1 MSNEFI
7 GKQIEVGFS
16 VEGTRGTAEDDTSK
30 WLKNVSANIITK
42 VEKVVDNNSQ
52 GRIEDSVGQRVIQ
65 KWLEGTLEGILHVDA
80 IGYLFNQL
88 YGSVSTSDK
97 GDDVYSHIFTIGNS
111 IENDTLSIFI
121 KEGGVSQKVLNGAVV
136 DSLELNAD
144 IGDYLRFTASII
156 AKEEA
161 ANSNTPSYDTEYDF
175 ITKDITV
182 VTADTEVGLATG
194 TEVKAKNMKIVW
206 SAGAIRDHIFGAYAP
221 GGIYNANMAIEGSFE
236 KNYDDDTFKDLL
248 NSDSYKYM
256 QITIEGAAVIGGVL
270 LPSITIVLNRVQ
282 VTNWDRSGDNADLVT
297 ESVDFKAF
305 FNNADSQQSKVTIQ
319 NLTQNYDA
327 PYS

>member
-16 VEGTRGTAEDDTSK
+16 IEGTRGSAESTTSK
-30 WLKNVSANIITK
+30 WLKNVNVNIIAK

-65 KWLEGTLEGILHVDA
+65 KWLEGAIEGIVHVDA

-88 YGSVSTSDK
+88 YGAVDTSDE
-97 GDDVYSHIFTIGNS
+97 GDSVYSHVFTVNNS
-111 IENDTLSIFI
+111 IENNTLSIFI
-121 KEGGVSQKVLNGAVV
+121 KEGSVSQKVLNGAVV

-144 IGDYLRFTASII
+144 VGDFLRFSSSII

-161 ANSNTPSYDTEYDF
+161 ANTNTPSYDTEYDF

-182 VTADTEVGLATG
+182 TIADTEVGLATG
-194 TEVKAKNMKIVW
+194 DEVKAKNMRVNW
-206 SAGAIRDHIFGAYAP
+206 NLGAIRDHVFGAFAP
-221 GGIYNANMAIEGSFE
+221 GGIYNANMSIEGSFE

-256 QITIEGAAVIGGVL
+256 QIKIEGSAIIGGVL
-270 LPSITIVLNRVQ
+270 KPSITILLNRVQ
-282 VTNWDRSGDNADLVT
+282 ITNWDRSGDNADLVT

-305 FNNADSQQSKVTIQ
+305 FNNADTQQSKTTLQ
-319 NLTQNYDA
+319 NLTQNYDS
-327 PYS
+327 PYV